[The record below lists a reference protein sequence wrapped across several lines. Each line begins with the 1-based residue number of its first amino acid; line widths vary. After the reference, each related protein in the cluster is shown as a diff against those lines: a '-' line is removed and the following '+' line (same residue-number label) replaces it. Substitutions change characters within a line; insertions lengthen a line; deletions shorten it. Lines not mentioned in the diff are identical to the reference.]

1 MEGEDCG
8 AVLLLPSIRPS
19 FEARRALLSIPS
31 RRVSLTSS
39 DAICAPAD
47 SSSDT
52 RFDLVF
58 ITISLFIDAISSLS
72 YAIVDSFSAF
82 EVLSIVI
89 SKLRSE

>member
-58 ITISLFIDAISSLS
+58 LSSVSAAPEGKEEKDNLVYDGTFSL
-72 YAIVDSFSAF
+72 
-82 EVLSIVI
+82 
-89 SKLRSE
+89 K